1 MAIYPPTKSR
11 SISTT
16 NGHTDDFDKFFNELR
31 SRWVKVERL
40 QEYDESDSAAYQA
53 FRRGHYAEARALV
66 QDMVRS
72 QTDIYAHARRFGVA
86 MIRIRI
92 CELPLS
98 AYLVH
103 YEIPAYL
110 ADIECGEDIRF
121 VDSRLIGDLLTD
133 SGISD
138 YVLFDDKRVI
148 ALIYDPASATLQD
161 VLLTEDQEVVRQYVE
176 ISNELIRRSIPM
188 LESPIFEAIR
198 EGSERAP

>member
-1 MAIYPPTKSR
+1 MAIYPPAKSR

-16 NGHTDDFDKFFNELR
+16 NGHTDDFGRFFNELR

-40 QEYDESDSAAYQA
+40 QQYDESDSAGYQA
-53 FRRGHYAEARALV
+53 FRRGDYAEARNLV
-66 QDMVRS
+66 QDMVKS
-72 QTDIYAHARRFGVA
+72 QADIYSHTQRFGVA
-86 MIRIRI
+86 MIRVRI

-98 AYLVH
+98 PYLVH

-121 VDSRLIGDLLTD
+121 VDSRLIDDLLTD

-148 ALIYDPASATLQD
+148 ALIYDLASATLQD
-161 VLLTEDQEVVRQYVE
+161 VLLTEDQEVVRRYVE
-176 ISNELIRRSIPM
+176 ISDELIRRSVPM
-188 LESPIFEAIR
+188 LESPIFENIR
-198 EGSERAP
+198 EDYERAP